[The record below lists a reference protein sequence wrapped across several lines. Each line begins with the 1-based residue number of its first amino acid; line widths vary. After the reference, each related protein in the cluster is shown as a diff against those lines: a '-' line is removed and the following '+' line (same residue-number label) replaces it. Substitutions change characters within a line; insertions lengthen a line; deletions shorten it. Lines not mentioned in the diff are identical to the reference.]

1 MKKHIVRSLTA
12 VALAAIATIP
22 AHAAD
27 KTSADTKV
35 SLNMDNFAAI
45 EATSAVSLTPTQADF
60 EADQVTAAQAIQI
73 KMLTNDIKGCTVSV
87 RNSKD
92 ASIKQGDLQIKGN
105 GDGIVNFDK
114 FNAPAPDGAELYK
127 SDSSDGEAVARTLDV
142 RVVNL
147 RKYPGGDNGSGSK
160 AVYTD
165 TLTFT
170 ILPN

>member
-1 MKKHIVRSLTA
+1 MKNIAKTLTLLAAA
-12 VALAAIATIP
+12 VAMTAP
-22 AHAAD
+22 AFAAD

-45 EATSAVSLTPTQADF
+45 EATASVSLTPTQSDF
-60 EADQVTAAQAIQI
+60 QADQVTAAQAIQL

-87 RNSKD
+87 RNDKD
-92 ASIKQGDLQIKGN
+92 ATIKQGDLQIKGN
-105 GDGIVNFDK
+105 GEGIVNFDN
-114 FNAPAPDGAELYK
+114 FVAPSPDGAALYK
-127 SDSSDGEAVARTLDV
+127 SDSSDGEAVARTLDL

-160 AVYTD
+160 AVYSD